1 MKELLS
7 QFDIFDVV
15 VYGIPVL
22 AVVLGGFWIKSK
34 AKIKA
39 LAELLMAFSNAVED
53 NKIDA
58 NEKIDLVEKAKAL
71 LGK

>member
-1 MKELLS
+1 MKELLTS
-7 QFDIFDVV
+7 VDWLEVAM
-15 VYGIPVL
+15 YAIPVA
-22 AVVLGGFWIKSK
+22 AVMFGGFWLK
-34 AKIKA
+34 AKAKLKA

-58 NEKIDLVEKAKAL
+58 NEKTDLVEKAKAL

>member
-7 QFDIFDVV
+7 QLDIFDVV
-15 VYGIPVL
+15 VYGIPVA

-39 LAELLMAFSNAVED
+39 LAELLTAFSNAVED

-58 NEKIDLVEKAKAL
+58 NEKTDLVEKAKAL